1 MGGFDF
7 DSKHF
12 KEDSILNQLA
22 QSVAEN
28 DDQTESFVKNYQR
41 QTNENVLAFGIT
53 LNGSTTYSDLLNGD
67 YYSIFIK
74 EFIILKRI

>member
-41 QTNENVLAFGIT
+41 QT
-53 LNGSTTYSDLLNGD
+53 SQYW
-67 YYSIFIK
+67 IF
-74 EFIILKRI
+74 LK